1 MGNHSLLFYMSK
13 KLKVLFCGEA
23 SFLKTGYASY
33 YRELI
38 KRLNNNPSL
47 YIAELACYGS
57 INDSRD
63 TNINWRYYANAVPP
77 NDPRFSQYMSST
89 DNSFGRWRFEKVLI
103 DFKPDVVIDIR
114 DYWMNQYQAFSPL
127 REYFNWTVMPTIDSA
142 PQQDL
147 WMSTYLTADAIFTYS
162 DWARD
167 IINQQT
173 SNKIKYIDTTSPG
186 VDTDIFCMKDQQAC
200 RSSLLI
206 PNDSII
212 IGSVM
217 RNQKRKLIPE
227 LIQSVRKVIDS
238 YESSGKTNK
247 KIFLYLHTSY
257 PDYMCWEIP
266 KLLKEN
272 RMLNRTLF
280 TYHCKDCKKVFSDVY
295 SGPAR
300 QCVNCNSA
308 NAVLP
313 SASDGVSDEDLATVY
328 NCFDMYVQYSICEG
342 FGVPQIEAGAC
353 GVPVATVNYSAMEDL
368 VNKIDAYPIKI
379 GTRFKEMETQ
389 AIRVYPDNDDLIN
402 IIEKYLNL
410 PDPIKV
416 QKKIKTRKLT
426 EQHFNW
432 ENIVKKWEKYFDALI
447 QSNSFG
453 KWDTITKAKLI
464 PSINKDI
471 IFSDKIPNIEK
482 LSYISNII
490 KHPAF
495 SMNSTFMLD
504 ILDRLDN
511 GFYFENQK
519 AKQFTWNDALIIFD
533 SIISNNNICVEVL
546 VNKNPIEE
554 DFISYANIKDPNI
567 Q

>member
-186 VDTDIFCMKDQQAC
+186 VDTDIFCMKNQQAC

-272 RMLNRTLF
+272 RMLNRALF

-313 SASDGVSDEDLATVY
+313 SASDGVSDEDLSTVY